1 MRVETLAD
9 VMEWTRSVHK
19 KLAEAI
25 DQGVVDSSD
34 ERLHMLADYLS
45 EHERRLAHVLE
56 QAEEDAQQSVL
67 NTWVYEF
74 FRNVVVKHHDE
85 FDFHNKDADHVLSEV
100 LQVHEEIIGVYRDL
114 AARADRDAT
123 RELLENLCG
132 LEEHE
137 TMRTARDAGMLRDL

>member
-1 MRVETLAD
+1 MRVETLSD
-9 VMEWTRSVHK
+9 VMAWTRSVHR

-25 DQGVVDSSD
+25 DQGVVDSGD

-45 EHERRLAHVLE
+45 EHERRLTRVLE
-56 QAEEDAQQSVL
+56 QAEADAQKSVL

-74 FRNVVVKHHDE
+74 FRNVAVKHHDE
-85 FDFHNKDADHVLSEV
+85 FDFHSKDADQLLTDV
-100 LQVHEEIIGVYRDL
+100 LQVHEEIIAVYREL
-114 AARADRDAT
+114 AGRADQNST
-123 RELLENLCG
+123 RELLENLCS